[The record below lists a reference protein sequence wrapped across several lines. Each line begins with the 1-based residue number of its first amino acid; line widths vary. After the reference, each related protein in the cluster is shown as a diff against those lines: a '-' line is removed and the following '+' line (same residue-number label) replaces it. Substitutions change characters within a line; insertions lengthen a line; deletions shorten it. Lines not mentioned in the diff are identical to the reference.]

1 MYGTVLVCTQNLAI
15 SGANQVLLNILNG
28 GFFEGVVVVL
38 SPSDGPLRGTFEAA
52 GAAVRIGVLQDAL
65 SQLRDVRLA
74 ICNTVM
80 TAPQVIELARR
91 RVPHM
96 WILHEWWPKGILA
109 KELAARNITFMTEDT
124 VNEALTVCH
133 RCICV
138 CNAQT
143 EIYDIKCPKSVVFV
157 GVPDSSNA
165 DKFQMSRPQEQCVTT
180 FLCMGIVC
188 PRKNQHTTVRLFKK
202 FAGDRKDV
210 RLIVVG
216 ARYIRDFEIE
226 YIDKVKAEIADD
238 PRIELHDVTSDPA
251 SYYQQADVL
260 LFNSVNEV
268 TPLVLPE
275 AMLHGL
281 PVITTNIAGIPE
293 MLKHQEHGF
302 VLDPEDD
309 EGFVSAMQ
317 KVADNPQ
324 FRAKLGNA
332 GRKHAKAHF
341 TLDAMVDNYAKVA
354 RELAPIV
361 VLLDMDGTVV
371 DWDSGFRQAW
381 ANRSVID
388 RTKSYAMEDCVPAEF
403 REEAKQVMMSP
414 GFFRHLPAF
423 PNAIK
428 EVIKMEQAGFQ
439 IWFCTSPLLGH
450 PTCCQEKLE
459 WIQEHF
465 GEEYVKRVI
474 LCQDKT
480 TVRGDILV
488 DDKPTITGLHNPTWQ
503 QCIFNA
509 PYNQAQTDLPRM
521 SEWSD
526 WETPLKKVLERS
538 GMKRIPSFRENDLK
552 KYADGL
558 RDFSADLKAM
568 GMYLSDYANW
578 RQGSTKGAKGEPRAL
593 LRQVQD
599 AYMQEAMLS
608 SEEPD
613 DIFCFR
619 QDYRSWRKGRAKGC
633 KPDSSSMTLC

>member
-1 MYGTVLVCTQNLAI
+1 
-15 SGANQVLLNILNG
+15 
-28 GFFEGVVVVL
+28 
-38 SPSDGPLRGTFEAA
+38 
-52 GAAVRIGVLQDAL
+52 
-65 SQLRDVRLA
+65 
-74 ICNTVM
+74 
-80 TAPQVIELARR
+80 
-91 RVPHM
+91 
-96 WILHEWWPKGILA
+96 
-109 KELAARNITFMTEDT
+109 
-124 VNEALTVCH
+124 
-133 RCICV
+133 
-138 CNAQT
+138 
-143 EIYDIKCPKSVVFV
+143 
-157 GVPDSSNA
+157 
-165 DKFQMSRPQEQCVTT
+165 
-180 FLCMGIVC
+180 
-188 PRKNQHTTVRLFKK
+188 
-202 FAGDRKDV
+202 
-210 RLIVVG
+210 
-216 ARYIRDFEIE
+216 
-226 YIDKVKAEIADD
+226 
-238 PRIELHDVTSDPA
+238 
-251 SYYQQADVL
+251 
-260 LFNSVNEV
+260 
-268 TPLVLPE
+268 
-275 AMLHGL
+275 
-281 PVITTNIAGIPE
+281 
-293 MLKHQEHGF
+293 
-302 VLDPEDD
+302 
-309 EGFVSAMQ
+309 
-317 KVADNPQ
+317 
-324 FRAKLGNA
+324 
-332 GRKHAKAHF
+332 
-341 TLDAMVDNYAKVA
+341 
-354 RELAPIV
+354 
-361 VLLDMDGTVV
+361 MDGTVV

>member
-1 MYGTVLVCTQNLAI
+1 
-15 SGANQVLLNILNG
+15 
-28 GFFEGVVVVL
+28 
-38 SPSDGPLRGTFEAA
+38 
-52 GAAVRIGVLQDAL
+52 
-65 SQLRDVRLA
+65 
-74 ICNTVM
+74 
-80 TAPQVIELARR
+80 
-91 RVPHM
+91 M

-281 PVITTNIAGIPE
+281 SVITTNIAGIPE

-428 EVIKMEQAGFQ
+428 EVIQME
-439 IWFCTSPLLGH
+439 
-450 PTCCQEKLE
+450 
-459 WIQEHF
+459 
-465 GEEYVKRVI
+465 
-474 LCQDKT
+474 D
-480 TVRGDILV
+480 
-488 DDKPTITGLHNPTWQ
+488 
-503 QCIFNA
+503 
-509 PYNQAQTDLPRM
+509 
-521 SEWSD
+521 
-526 WETPLKKVLERS
+526 
-538 GMKRIPSFRENDLK
+538 
-552 KYADGL
+552 
-558 RDFSADLKAM
+558 
-568 GMYLSDYANW
+568 
-578 RQGSTKGAKGEPRAL
+578 
-593 LRQVQD
+593 
-599 AYMQEAMLS
+599 
-608 SEEPD
+608 
-613 DIFCFR
+613 
-619 QDYRSWRKGRAKGC
+619 RK
-633 KPDSSSMTLC
+633 SVV